1 MAKMI
6 EELIVVEGK
15 NDAHAV
21 RRALGNV
28 DILWTEGYGLTQE
41 KLAYIAEAAKRCGV
55 IVLTDPD
62 SVGEQIRERIR
73 RQVPE
78 AKHVYLS
85 KKDARSAKDD
95 DIGVENA
102 SPEDIQK
109 AFQKI
114 RTDTLYSEPKNN
126 EYPTAGTSFTMKDL
140 LEAGLA
146 GLSHSAERRLAVGKI
161 LGIGDANAKQFL
173 RRLNRFG
180 ITHEEF
186 NKAVREAIHGERS
199 ELYPAHP

>member
-1 MAKMI
+1 MV

-28 DILWTEGYGLTQE
+28 DVLWTEGYGLTQE
-41 KLAYIAEAAKRCGV
+41 KLLYIAEMAKRRGV
-55 IVLTDPD
+55 IVFTDPD

-73 RQVPE
+73 RYVPE

-85 KKDARSAKDD
+85 KKDARSPKDD

-114 RTDTLYSEPKNN
+114 RTDALHSEQNN
-126 EYPTAGTSFTMKDL
+126 SGVQVKEVLFEIKDL
-140 LEAGLA
+140 LEAGLV
-146 GLSHSAERRLAVGKI
+146 GLNHSAERRLAVGKI
-161 LGIGDANAKQFL
+161 LGIGDANGKQFL
-173 RRLNRFG
+173 HRLNRFG

-186 NKAVREAIHGERS
+186 DKAVREAIHGERS

>member
-1 MAKMI
+1 MI

-28 DILWTEGYGLTQE
+28 DILWTEGYGLSQE
-41 KLAYIAEAAKRCGV
+41 KLRYIAEAAKRRGV
-55 IVLTDPD
+55 IVFTDPD

-85 KKDARSAKDD
+85 KKDARSDKDD

-102 SPEDIQK
+102 SPQDIQE
-109 AFQKI
+109 AFRKI
-114 RTDTLYSEPKNN
+114 RSDTNSSGQRESSNSLFS
-126 EYPTAGTSFTMKDL
+126 SFEINDL
-140 LEAGLA
+140 LEAGLV
-146 GLSHSAERRLAVGKI
+146 GLNNSAARRLAVGKI
-161 LGIGDANAKQFL
+161 LGIGDTNAKQFL
-173 RRLNRFG
+173 HRLNRFG
-180 ITHEEF
+180 ITREEF
-186 NKAVREAIHGERS
+186 EKAVREAIHGERS
-199 ELYPAHP
+199 

>member
-1 MAKMI
+1 MI

-41 KLAYIAEAAKRCGV
+41 KLGYIAEAAKRCGV

-73 RQVPE
+73 RHVPE

-114 RTDTLYSEPKNN
+114 RTDVLYSQPKHSGA
-126 EYPTAGTSFTMKDL
+126 PTEETPFTMKDL

-146 GLSHSAERRLAVGKI
+146 GLSHSAEQRRAVGKT

-180 ITHEEF
+180 VTHEEF
-186 NKAVREAIHGERS
+186 NKAVREAIHGECS

>member
-1 MAKMI
+1 MI

-41 KLAYIAEAAKRCGV
+41 KLVHISEAAKRRGV
-55 IVLTDPD
+55 IVFTDPD

-73 RQVPE
+73 RHVPE
-78 AKHVYLS
+78 AKHVYLA
-85 KKDARSAKDD
+85 KKDARSKNDD

-102 SPEDIQK
+102 SPEDILQ

-114 RTDTLYSEPKNN
+114 RVDALPPEQGSGDLKADSEIFHMN
-126 EYPTAGTSFTMKDL
+126 DL
-140 LEAGLA
+140 MEAGLV
-146 GLSHSAERRLAVGKI
+146 GLVHSAEMRLTVGKI
-161 LGIGDANAKQFL
+161 LGIGDANGKQFL

-180 ITHEEF
+180 ITREEF
-186 NKAVREAIHGERS
+186 EKAVREVVHGERS
-199 ELYPAHP
+199 